1 MKKLHTLR
9 VIAAMASA
17 RISRAMADAPSF
29 WSAFFVDS
37 SLFVLQALVFHAL
50 FLGAGAG
57 NGLDRWRAVFFVG
70 TFSLVDSIFMFLYF
84 FGIIRLPELI
94 ATGELDRFL
103 ARPADPLLSL
113 SFERVDPGSAF
124 LGIPALC
131 IVVVAAVKSG
141 IRVDALGVLKYAAA
155 IGIMLVLVY
164 QLMVLVRI
172 PAFWT
177 RRGGEAL
184 QNVENSF
191 MEFAFRVPG
200 SAHRGAFKLVFRVLL
215 PYGLIAAFPT
225 EAFFGEGRPCAWIGA
240 VAVTAAF
247 AILARAMWKLGLRR
261 YSGAGS

>member
-17 RISRAMADAPSF
+17 RLSRAMADAPSF

-50 FLGAGAG
+50 FLRPEAG
-57 NGLDRWRAVFFVG
+57 NDLERWRAVLFVG

-103 ARPADPLLSL
+103 ARPADPLLAL

-131 IVVVAAVKSG
+131 IVVIAAAKSG
-141 IRVDALGVLKYAAA
+141 IRADALDVLRYSGAFAL
-155 IGIMLVLVY
+155 MLVLVY

-172 PAFWT
+172 PSFWT

-200 SAHRGAFKLVFRVLL
+200 SAHRGGVKLVFRVLL
-215 PYGLIAAFPT
+215 PSGLIASFPT
-225 EAFFGEGRPCAWIGA
+225 EDFFGEGGSGAWTAAI
-240 VAVTAAF
+240 AVTAAF
-247 AILARAMWKLGLRR
+247 ALLTRAAWKLGLRR